1 MRLKHNKKRNT
12 AFLYEALVREL
23 TKYIIKQNKY
33 KISQVSSLIK
43 ESFNRGTSL
52 YRELNIYKPLYEASS
67 MNLDTAKK
75 LIKESKLAHEKL
87 NKQQIFKEQS
97 NLIKK
102 INKTLGPEVY
112 KSFVP
117 NYKSIASV
125 YSIFNLYM
133 SPKDKIILEEKIEN
147 FLTASANKSP
157 NDLEHIDNIVY
168 KSFVEK
174 FNSKYSMSLKENQK
188 LLLNKYISSFTDN
201 GLELK
206 VYLNEEIE
214 SMKKALSEASNSGE
228 LQSDPD
234 FTSRLGDVNNILN
247 SLKENRIDDKMIRKV
262 IKIQELV
269 EELSENAS

>member
-33 KISQVSSLIK
+33 KISQVSNLIK
-43 ESFNRGTSL
+43 ESFNRDTSL
-52 YRELNIYKPLYEASS
+52 YKELNIYKPLYETSS
-67 MNLDTAKK
+67 MNVDKAKR
-75 LIKESKLAHEKL
+75 LIQESKLAHEKL

-97 NLIKK
+97 SLIKK

-125 YSIFNLYM
+125 YSIFNLDM

-147 FLTASANKSP
+147 FLTASVDKDPSN
-157 NDLEHIDNIVY
+157 LEHMDNIVY

-214 SMKKALSEASNSGE
+214 AMKTAISNAHSSEN
-228 LQSDPD
+228 LQDDPD
-234 FTSRLGDVNNILN
+234 LTSKLGDVNNILN
-247 SLKENRIDDKMIRKV
+247 SLKENKIDDKIIRKV

-269 EELSENAS
+269 EELSQNAS

>member
-23 TKYIIKQNKY
+23 TKYIIKQNQY

-43 ESFNRGTSL
+43 ESFNRSTSL
-52 YRELNIYKPLYEASS
+52 YKELNIYKPLYEANS
-67 MNLDTAKK
+67 MNTEKARK
-75 LIKESKLAHEKL
+75 LIRESKIAHEKL
-87 NKQQIFKEQS
+87 NRQQIFKEQS

-125 YSIFNLYM
+125 YSIFNLEM

-147 FLTASANKSP
+147 SLTASADS
-157 NDLEHIDNIVY
+157 DVVDMEHMDNIVY

-188 LLLNKYISSFTDN
+188 ILLNKYISSFTDN

-214 SMKKALSEASNSGE
+214 SMKAALSTASKLEE
-228 LQSDPD
+228 LSEDDD
-234 FTSRLGDVNNILN
+234 FASRLGDVTKILN
-247 SLKENRIDDKMIRKV
+247 SLKENKIDDKMIRKV
-262 IKIQELV
+262 IKIQDLV
-269 EELSENAS
+269 EELAENAG

>member
-43 ESFNRGTSL
+43 ESFNRDTSL
-52 YRELNIYKPLYEASS
+52 YKELNIYKPLYETSS
-67 MNLDTAKK
+67 MNADKAKR
-75 LIKESKLAHEKL
+75 LIQESKIAHEKL

-125 YSIFNLYM
+125 YSIFNLDM

-147 FLTASANKSP
+147 FLTASVDKDPGN
-157 NDLEHIDNIVY
+157 LEHIDNIVY

-214 SMKKALSEASNSGE
+214 AMKGVISNAHNSDI
-228 LQSDPD
+228 LQADPD
-234 FTSRLGDVNNILN
+234 LTSKLGDVNNILK
-247 SLKENRIDDKMIRKV
+247 SLKENKIDDKMIRKV

-269 EELSENAS
+269 EELSQNVS